1 MQSVPRRPG
10 AGRSQRS
17 GPGGAGPG
25 KKGGPCE
32 RRRHPDRSQTKGG
45 EMGKQRAP
53 RSENRK
59 ESSGLWPAS
68 HGDGKEVRREAHW
81 LLGEA
86 GLSPHIPSRR
96 GPLLRHPDLPAHRG
110 TAAAAQPRP
119 TSSPCPSSPATCPP
133 EHTGLR
139 RGCSDTPTLS
149 YLWQHV
155 FSEVSHLLPLPPFV
169 SLKAP
174 QQEAR

>member
-1 MQSVPRRPG
+1 
-10 AGRSQRS
+10 
-17 GPGGAGPG
+17 
-25 KKGGPCE
+25 
-32 RRRHPDRSQTKGG
+32 
-45 EMGKQRAP
+45 MGKQRAP

-86 GLSPHIPSRR
+86 GLSPHIPSTL

-110 TAAAAQPRP
+110 TAAAAQPSP
-119 TSSPCPSSPATCPP
+119 TLSPCPSNPATCPT

-139 RGCSDTPTLS
+139 HSLVGATLTPPPSPTCGSTCSLS
-149 YLWQHV
+149 CRIFYL
-155 FSEVSHLLPLPPFV
+155 FLHLFPSKRLIRRPDNMGRKRQAPGL
-169 SLKAP
+169 SLGGTAGLG
-174 QQEAR
+174 RL